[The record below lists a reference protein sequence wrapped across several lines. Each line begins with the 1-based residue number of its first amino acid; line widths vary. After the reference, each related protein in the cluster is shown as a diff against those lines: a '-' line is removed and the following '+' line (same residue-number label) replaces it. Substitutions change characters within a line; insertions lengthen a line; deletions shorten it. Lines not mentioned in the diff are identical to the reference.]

1 MAWAKVATVLVVKSC
16 PNLMMEQGNE
26 WANQVCPE
34 MKVIFVI
41 IHEDICRLWAK
52 QHPAPTFL
60 LLKYQSP
67 LCWKSLGQAIGQ
79 EVLQDR
85 LFLTPLLINEARS
98 FHPYL

>member
-1 MAWAKVATVLVVKSC
+1 MATVLVVKSC

-67 LCWKSLGQAIGQ
+67 PLLEVTWTGYWTGSLTGQAIP
-79 EVLQDR
+79 DT
-85 LFLTPLLINEARS
+85 LT
-98 FHPYL
+98 HK